1 MTQGLAA
8 GSGLP
13 VLPVSDL
20 RALAEQALRL
30 ARGLGSEAA
39 TGDVL
44 ACMDARMGEVYW
56 AMFHAVA
63 GELVPGDAVEQVTAP
78 ESLLACGT
86 PACVAAAGKGLAAW
100 PQIAVSLQ
108 VAAALVFA
116 ESEPHA
122 RDIAILA
129 TGDLARGA
137 SWLDAALAQPVYLRD
152 QVAKAVFSRRC
163 KMPVTELS

>member
-1 MTQGLAA
+1 M
-8 GSGLP
+8 
-13 VLPVSDL
+13 
-20 RALAEQALRL
+20 
-30 ARGLGSEAA
+30 
-39 TGDVL
+39 L

-63 GELVPGDAVEQVTAP
+63 GELVPGDVVEQVTAP

-86 PACVAAAGKGLAAW
+86 SGCVAAAGKGLAAW

-108 VAAALVFA
+108 VAPTLVFVEA
-116 ESEPHA
+116 EPHA

-137 SWLDAALAQPVYLRD
+137 SWLDAAFAQPVICGIRW
-152 QVAKAVFSRRC
+152 QKAVFSRRC